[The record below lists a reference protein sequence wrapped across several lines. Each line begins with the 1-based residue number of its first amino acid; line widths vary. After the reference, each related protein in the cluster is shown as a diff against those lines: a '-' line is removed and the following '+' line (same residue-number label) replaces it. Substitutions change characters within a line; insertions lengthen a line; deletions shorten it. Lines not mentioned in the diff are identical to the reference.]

1 MLTYV
6 EPQAVSRQT
15 ETPFGPIYSG
25 VQEDECPY
33 WEPSGCRV
41 LGRYL

>member
-1 MLTYV
+1 MLSYV

-15 ETPFGPIYSG
+15 EIRFGSIYSAARA
-25 VQEDECPY
+25 DECSY
-33 WEPSGCRV
+33 WEAYRV